1 MAKRRRRRRRRKQ
14 LVPVLVAMLLV
25 VLVAIAGIITGFIKK
40 YTPSDA
46 RMDLADYYHTSE
58 DEAALILQDTISEW
72 RSLFTIQHY
81 NQRTGR
87 TVLLG

>member
-46 RMDLADYYHTSE
+46 RMDLADYY
-58 DEAALILQDTISEW
+58 
-72 RSLFTIQHY
+72 IQMK
-81 NQRTGR
+81 
-87 TVLLG
+87 LL